1 MYPIYHINEGL
12 SIALLEV
19 VNNICYLLV
28 REDCVDEGGEFILGS
43 GVADQLLPGLLAG
56 ADSDG

>member
-1 MYPIYHINEGL
+1 MYPIYHIDEGL
-12 SIALLEV
+12 SVALLEV

-28 REDCVDEGGEFILGS
+28 QKDCVNEGVEFILGNS
-43 GVADQLLPGLLAG
+43 VADQSLPGLLAG